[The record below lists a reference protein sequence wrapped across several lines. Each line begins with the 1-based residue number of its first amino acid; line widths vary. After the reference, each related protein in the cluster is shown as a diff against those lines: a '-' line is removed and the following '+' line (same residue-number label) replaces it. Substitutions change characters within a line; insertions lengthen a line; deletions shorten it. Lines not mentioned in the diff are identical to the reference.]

1 MVKPRIGLEDWYR
14 EDLTIHTS
22 LSSGNYINS
31 LNIFNCIDHRHGRK
45 RTWLP
50 CHVVANQEYSCS
62 FVVLVLLR
70 RIHFTVKQTSP
81 LVFRF
86 CFAVIVW
93 QIIFEG
99 FLPKPHW
106 QTFQQ
111 SSLQPS
117 DWRISYILQPFHGFL
132 RAEKQREGQ
141 IIAFQIK
148 VSKAARAIA
157 GDKRIRQS
165 LSPGISLRRP
175 ISANPELN
183 FNPGIFF
190 WPFDLL
196 CVDSFSPSNI

>member
-1 MVKPRIGLEDWYR
+1 MAAMSRGCKPRIFLFVCCFSFAQAHS
-14 EDLTIHTS
+14 IHGQTNIALS
-22 LSSGNYINS
+22 L
-31 LNIFNCIDHRHGRK
+31 
-45 RTWLP
+45 P
-50 CHVVANQEYSCS
+50 
-62 FVVLVLLR
+62 
-70 RIHFTVKQTSP
+70 
-81 LVFRF
+81 F

>member
-1 MVKPRIGLEDWYR
+1 MAAMSRGCKPRIFLFVCCFSFAQAHSFHGQTNIAL
-14 EDLTIHTS
+14 S
-22 LSSGNYINS
+22 L
-31 LNIFNCIDHRHGRK
+31 
-45 RTWLP
+45 P
-50 CHVVANQEYSCS
+50 
-62 FVVLVLLR
+62 
-70 RIHFTVKQTSP
+70 
-81 LVFRF
+81 F

-117 DWRISYILQPFHGFL
+117 DWRKSYILQPFHGFL

>member
-1 MVKPRIGLEDWYR
+1 MALLFLLAFLLLLALWWFWPRIR
-14 EDLTIHTS
+14 RKVS
-22 LSSGNYINS
+22 LPAVCHLCTKTDSRAVVIRAKENHWFFSRIFS
-31 LNIFNCIDHRHGRK
+31 L
-45 RTWLP
+45 
-50 CHVVANQEYSCS
+50 ASE
-62 FVVLVLLR
+62 
-70 RIHFTVKQTSP
+70 
-81 LVFRF
+81 
-86 CFAVIVW
+86 
-93 QIIFEG
+93 
-99 FLPKPHW
+99 FLC
-106 QTFQQ
+106 
-111 SSLQPS
+111 